1 MELLLSVCLGV
12 GLSAACGFRIFVPV
26 LIMGMAARSGHLQL
40 ADSFV
45 WIGSTPAL
53 IGCSVATA
61 LEIGAYYIPWL
72 DNLLDTVA
80 TPAAVV
86 AGIVVTASCVVDLD
100 PVMRWTLASILGGG
114 SAAVVQT
121 GTSLLRATS
130 SATTGGLGNPLVAT
144 AEAGGSIGLSLV
156 SLLMPVIA
164 ALLFLSCIGLFTWW
178 WMRRRNRR
186 LTMSADRSDN
196 AL

>member
-130 SATTGGLGNPLVAT
+130 SATTGGLATRWWQPPRLVA
-144 AEAGGSIGLSLV
+144 
-156 SLLMPVIA
+156 P
-164 ALLFLSCIGLFTWW
+164 
-178 WMRRRNRR
+178 
-186 LTMSADRSDN
+186 
-196 AL
+196 